1 MSRLRAAGYRVA
13 GRRLDYLLHLRPA
26 EWPIMAVH
34 FLTGAALA
42 VGLGAGALNL
52 WRPLLLATIVWV
64 VGLNG
69 GTLALNSAFDEDEG
83 DIAYLR
89 SPPKPPAHL
98 AGFAALLML
107 AGLAGAIRL
116 PIGFAAAYVVCFLL
130 SIVYSVPPV
139 RAKGIPGVDW
149 IINMVGF
156 GLLTPFAGF
165 AATGRVPEL
174 TQWLIMIG
182 FAVLF
187 GALYPLTQLYQI
199 EEDARRGDRTFAIAL
214 GAGRSLSMSLGL
226 TAAAFALMGW
236 AAVRSSWWGGPDA
249 APRALGLV
257 AALLAWMVVVLP
269 WRLQIAR
276 LTSRDQQRRMHH
288 ALAAWAVTDAAVLFA
303 WAR

>member
-1 MSRLRAAGYRVA
+1 MSRLRDAGYRVA
-13 GRRLDYLLHLRPA
+13 GQRLDYLLHLRPA
-26 EWPIMAVH
+26 EWPIMTVH

-42 VGLGAGALNL
+42 VGIGAQALNL
-52 WRPLLLATIVWV
+52 WQPLLLATTVWV
-64 VGLNG
+64 VALNG

-89 SPPKPPAHL
+89 SPPRPPPRL
-98 AGFAALLML
+98 AGFAAALML
-107 AGLAGAIRL
+107 AGLAAALLL
-116 PIGFAAAYVVCFLL
+116 PTEFAAAYVVCVLL

-182 FAVLF
+182 FAALF

-214 GAGRSLSMSLGL
+214 GAARSLSVALGL
-226 TAAAFALMGW
+226 TVAAFALMGW
-236 AAVRSSWWGGPDA
+236 AAVRSAWWSGTDT
-249 APRALGLV
+249 APRVLGLL
-257 AALLAWMVVVLP
+257 AALIAWLLVVLP

-276 LTSRDQQRRMHH
+276 LTSRDQQRRMYQ

>member
-1 MSRLRAAGYRVA
+1 MSRLREAGYRMA

-42 VGLGAGALNL
+42 VGIGTQAVNL

-64 VGLNG
+64 VALNG
-69 GTLALNSAFDEDEG
+69 GTLALNSAFDQDEG

-89 SPPKPPAHL
+89 SPPKPPSHL
-98 AGFAALLML
+98 AGFAMLLML
-107 AGLAGAIRL
+107 AGLAGAILL
-116 PIGFAAAYVVCFLL
+116 PTGFAAAYLVCFLL
-130 SIVYSVPPV
+130 SIVYSVPPL

-149 IINMVGF
+149 SINMAGF

-165 AATGRVPEL
+165 AATGRVPDL
-174 TQWLIMIG
+174 TQWLILIG
-182 FAVLF
+182 FAALF

-214 GAGRSLSMSLGL
+214 GAGRSLSISLGL
-226 TAAAFALMGW
+226 TAAAFALLGW
-236 AAVRSSWWGGPDA
+236 AATRSGWWGGPDA
-249 APRALGLV
+249 AARALGLV
-257 AALLAWMVVVLP
+257 AALLAWLLVVLP
-269 WRLQIAR
+269 WRIQIAR
-276 LTSRDQQRRMHH
+276 LTSQDQQRRMHH

>member
-1 MSRLRAAGYRVA
+1 MSRLRDAGYQVA

-42 VGLGAGALNL
+42 VGIGAQALDL
-52 WRPLLLATIVWV
+52 WRPLLLAATVWV
-64 VGLNG
+64 VALNG
-69 GTLALNSAFDEDEG
+69 GTLALNSAFDQDEG

-89 SPPKPPAHL
+89 SPPKPPPRL

-107 AGLAGAIRL
+107 TGLAAAVLL
-116 PIGFAAAYVVCFLL
+116 PAGFAAAYVVCFVL

-174 TQWLIMIG
+174 TPWLIMIG
-182 FAVLF
+182 FAALF

-214 GAGRSLSMSLGL
+214 GAARSLSISLGL
-226 TAAAFALMGW
+226 TAAAFALLGW
-236 AAVRSSWWGGPDA
+236 AAVRSAWWAGPDS
-249 APRALGLV
+249 APRVLGLG
-257 AALLAWMVVVLP
+257 AALFAWLLVLLP
-269 WRLQIAR
+269 WRLRIDG

>member
-1 MSRLRAAGYRVA
+1 MSRLRDAGYRLA

-42 VGLGAGALNL
+42 VGLGAQATAK
-52 WRPLLLATIVWV
+52 WRELLLATVIWV

-69 GTLALNSAFDEDEG
+69 GTLALNSAYDEDEG

-89 SPPKPPAHL
+89 SPPKPPRYL
-98 AGFAALLML
+98 ARFAAVLMVTAL
-107 AGLAGAIRL
+107 
-116 PIGFAAAYVVCFLL
+116 AAAFLLPLAFVAAYAGCFLL
-130 SIVYSVPPV
+130 SILYSVPPV

-149 IINMVGF
+149 LINMLGF

-165 AATGRVPEL
+165 AATGRVPAVAH
-174 TQWLIMIG
+174 WLILAG

-199 EEDARRGDRTFAIAL
+199 EEDARRGDRTLAIAL
-214 GAGRSLSMSLGL
+214 GAERSLSLSAVL
-226 TAAAFALMGW
+226 TALTFTLMAA
-236 AAVRSSWWGGPDA
+236 AATRSAWWGGVSA
-249 APRALGLV
+249 GPRTAGLV
-257 AALLAWMVVVLP
+257 IALLAWLLVVIP
-269 WRLQIAR
+269 WRLQSAR
-276 LTSRDQQRRMHH
+276 LTPADHQRRMHH

>member
-1 MSRLRAAGYRVA
+1 MSRLRDAGYRVA
-13 GRRLDYLLHLRPA
+13 GRRLDYFLHLRPA

-42 VGLGAGALNL
+42 VGIGAQALEL
-52 WRPLLLATIVWV
+52 WRPLLLATGVWV
-64 VGLNG
+64 VALNG

-89 SPPKPPAHL
+89 SPPKPPPRL
-98 AGFAALLML
+98 AGFAAVLML
-107 AGLAGAIRL
+107 AGLAAAVGL
-116 PIGFAAAYVVCFLL
+116 PTGFLAAYGSCFLL
-130 SIVYSVPPV
+130 SVVYSVPPM

-149 IINMVGF
+149 IINLIGF

-165 AATGRVPEL
+165 AATGRIPEPR
-174 TQWLIMIG
+174 QWLIMFG
-182 FAVLF
+182 FAALF

-199 EEDARRGDRTFAIAL
+199 EEDARRGDRTFAIAV
-214 GAGRSLSMSLGL
+214 GAARSLSIALGL
-226 TAAAFALMGW
+226 TFVAFALMAW
-236 AAVRSSWWGGPDA
+236 AAVRSPWWSGPDT
-249 APRALGLV
+249 APRLLGLSAALG
-257 AALLAWMVVVLP
+257 AWLLVVLP

-288 ALAAWAVTDAAVLFA
+288 ALAAWALTDAAVLFA